1 MVLAKELVDKLKKI
15 EDFDITYE
23 SSDKDSGE
31 IYIDYNN
38 IVFVLEHYIYEG
50 KFYLSGGLHTIT
62 YKGKEYYSDVLPY
75 YLDVDYDSD
84 TYNGVDELVSMIE
97 DDIKGCDFKKKL
109 RRLISVVD
117 SIYEDF
123 DEAVDEVKR
132 RHADNYEYALKV
144 LDKYQDPK
152 SDWEKGQVERAN
164 KIIEG
169 GIGISY
175 EDAWEEAKKWGYDM
189 DDDENLLSTYNP
201 ESKWDWYSEGGRW
214 GAWLIL
220 KEKDENGVPLTAI
233 FATKSEVDWDRMFP
247 NRVPFCFVTE
257 DGEWHES
264 ASMGWWGM
272 TSDDKEEDVWN
283 KEFKEYLD
291 SVGDDV
297 EISVID
303 FHI

>member
-123 DEAVDEVKR
+123 DEAEIETDFEKLYFISSEFDDPLSLDNCATASALVKNGGFYLKNKSNGERQLQSLSKWIHENKADWNEKCLLVFDEVDKGFDLR
-132 RHADNYEYALKV
+132 YQVGLHNMLTNLPVMHGVKILAVSHTLIPMLLEDKVYAF
-144 LDKYQDPK
+144 KYRIMLSP
-152 SDWEKGQVERAN
+152 
-164 KIIEG
+164 
-169 GIGISY
+169 
-175 EDAWEEAKKWGYDM
+175 
-189 DDDENLLSTYNP
+189 STYVAL
-201 ESKWDWYSEGGRW
+201 ETGYSIKINDYNER
-214 GAWLIL
+214 
-220 KEKDENGVPLTAI
+220 E
-233 FATKSEVDWDRMFP
+233 EV
-247 NRVPFCFVTE
+247 
-257 DGEWHES
+257 
-264 ASMGWWGM
+264 
-272 TSDDKEEDVWN
+272 
-283 KEFKEYLD
+283 
-291 SVGDDV
+291 
-297 EISVID
+297 
-303 FHI
+303 

>member
-123 DEAVDEVKR
+123 DEAEVETDFEKLYFISSEFDDPLSLDNCATASALVKNGGFYLKNKSNGERQLQSLSKWIHENKADWNEKCLLVFDEVDKGFDLR
-132 RHADNYEYALKV
+132 YQVGLHNMLTNLPVMHGVKILAVSHTLIPMLLEDKV
-144 LDKYQDPK
+144 YTFKYRIMLSP
-152 SDWEKGQVERAN
+152 
-164 KIIEG
+164 
-169 GIGISY
+169 
-175 EDAWEEAKKWGYDM
+175 
-189 DDDENLLSTYNP
+189 STYVAL
-201 ESKWDWYSEGGRW
+201 ETGYSIKINDYNER
-214 GAWLIL
+214 
-220 KEKDENGVPLTAI
+220 E
-233 FATKSEVDWDRMFP
+233 EV
-247 NRVPFCFVTE
+247 
-257 DGEWHES
+257 
-264 ASMGWWGM
+264 
-272 TSDDKEEDVWN
+272 
-283 KEFKEYLD
+283 
-291 SVGDDV
+291 
-297 EISVID
+297 
-303 FHI
+303 

>member
-50 KFYLSGGLHTIT
+50 KFCLSGGLHTIT

-123 DEAVDEVKR
+123 DEVDKGFDLRYQVGLHNMLTNLPVMHGVKILAVSHTLIPMLLEDKV
-132 RHADNYEYALKV
+132 YAF
-144 LDKYQDPK
+144 KYRIMLSP
-152 SDWEKGQVERAN
+152 
-164 KIIEG
+164 
-169 GIGISY
+169 
-175 EDAWEEAKKWGYDM
+175 
-189 DDDENLLSTYNP
+189 STYVAL
-201 ESKWDWYSEGGRW
+201 ETGYSIKINDYNER
-214 GAWLIL
+214 
-220 KEKDENGVPLTAI
+220 E
-233 FATKSEVDWDRMFP
+233 EV
-247 NRVPFCFVTE
+247 
-257 DGEWHES
+257 
-264 ASMGWWGM
+264 
-272 TSDDKEEDVWN
+272 
-283 KEFKEYLD
+283 
-291 SVGDDV
+291 
-297 EISVID
+297 
-303 FHI
+303 

>member
-75 YLDVDYDSD
+75 YLDVEYDSD

-123 DEAVDEVKR
+123 DEA
-132 RHADNYEYALKV
+132 
-144 LDKYQDPK
+144 
-152 SDWEKGQVERAN
+152 
-164 KIIEG
+164 
-169 GIGISY
+169 
-175 EDAWEEAKKWGYDM
+175 
-189 DDDENLLSTYNP
+189 
-201 ESKWDWYSEGGRW
+201 
-214 GAWLIL
+214 
-220 KEKDENGVPLTAI
+220 
-233 FATKSEVDWDRMFP
+233 EVDFI
-247 NRVPFCFVTE
+247 
-257 DGEWHES
+257 
-264 ASMGWWGM
+264 
-272 TSDDKEEDVWN
+272 K
-283 KEFKEYLD
+283 YLL
-291 SVGDDV
+291 
-297 EISVID
+297 E
-303 FHI
+303 